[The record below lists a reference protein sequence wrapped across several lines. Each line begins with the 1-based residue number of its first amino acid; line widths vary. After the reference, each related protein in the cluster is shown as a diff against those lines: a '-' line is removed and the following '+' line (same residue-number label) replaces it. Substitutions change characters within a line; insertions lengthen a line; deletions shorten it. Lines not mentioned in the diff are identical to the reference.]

1 MHMCILTLCITL
13 HPLESLSAVNQ
24 PVDNPWSALFF
35 RNKFTSTV
43 IFSSQCV
50 IFILLKQTGCCSSV
64 NAHFYERVASMDMH
78 LHFISVPKML
88 SNVIHNCAY
97 TTEDTIQDFSP
108 FFFYFPKLGFFY
120 WKIRRRFTLFKL
132 PFANTSRTR
141 ISLINAVEN
150 N

>member
-108 FFFYFPKLGFFY
+108 FFFYFPKLGFFIGKY
-120 WKIRRRFTLFKL
+120 VVGLLHCLNYLLQIRREHRYH
-132 PFANTSRTR
+132 
-141 ISLINAVEN
+141 
-150 N
+150 

>member
-50 IFILLKQTGCCSSV
+50 IFILLKQTGCCTLLTRIFMNVSRPWTCTYILYPFPRCYRTS
-64 NAHFYERVASMDMH
+64 
-78 LHFISVPKML
+78 FIIML
-88 SNVIHNCAY
+88 
-97 TTEDTIQDFSP
+97 TQRKIQSRIFLLFSQ
-108 FFFYFPKLGFFY
+108 FPKLGFFIGKY
-120 WKIRRRFTLFKL
+120 VVGLLHCLNYLLQIRR
-132 PFANTSRTR
+132 
-141 ISLINAVEN
+141 EHGYH
-150 N
+150 